1 MRDGVGMPENKDEIL
16 QQILSRREENEK
28 ETNAC

>member
-1 MRDGVGMPENKDEIL
+1 MELGCLKNKDEIL
-16 QQILSRREENEK
+16 QQILSRREENEN